1 MELLRRAR
9 RLLIA
14 AALLLVLALVLRAS
28 VRAPERQNPV
38 DRLVVRLTGPLQQ
51 LLVNGLGQLSG
62 GWSHYLAL
70 VGVKRENERLAKENA
85 ELRAKLESSAQLA
98 ARAERLEH
106 LLDLRSQ
113 VLADTA
119 AAQVIGMET
128 SRQFRVLRV
137 RLDRGDAEVKPGM
150 PVLAAGGVV
159 GRIARAVGRFSDVQL
174 ATDPKSSIDVLLP
187 RTGSR
192 GVLKGV
198 ASDTRYLCR
207 VEYLVQKD
215 QVQIG
220 DTVMTSG
227 LGAIFPRDM
236 FVGKVVQLRKTDASL
251 YQDVEVE
258 PAIDFGKLREVLI
271 VLSPPPAPDP
281 DLGKRPPE
289 GVRGAG
295 IPR

>member
-1 MELLRRAR
+1 LDLLRRAR

-14 AALLLVLALVLRAS
+14 AALLMVLGLVLRAS

-38 DRLVVRLTGPLQQ
+38 DRLVVRITGPLQQ
-51 LLVNGLGQLSG
+51 LVVRGLGQLSG

-70 VGVKRENERLAKENA
+70 VGVKRENERLSQENA
-85 ELRAKLESSAQLA
+85 LLRAKLESLSQLA
-98 ARAERLEH
+98 ARAERLER
-106 LLDLRSQ
+106 LLELRNQ

-128 SRQFRVLRV
+128 SRQFRVMRI
-137 RLDRGDAEVKPGM
+137 RLDRGGTEVKPGM
-150 PVLAAGGVV
+150 PVLASGGVV
-159 GRIARAVGRFSDVQL
+159 GRITRAVGPFSDVQL
-174 ATDPKSSIDVLLP
+174 ATDPKSSIDVVLP

-220 DTVMTSG
+220 DVVMTSG

-236 FVGKVVQLRKTDASL
+236 PVGKVVGLRRTDASL
-251 YQDVEVE
+251 YQEVEVE
-258 PAIDFGKLREVLI
+258 PVVDFGKLREVLI

-281 DLGKRPPE
+281 DLGKRPSE
-289 GVRGAG
+289 SVRGVG
-295 IPR
+295 VPR